1 MYTYRHVLFVDSFGQ
16 EIQPP
21 LVFEKLPV
29 EQRLLGRILITTFC
43 DGVQF
48 MNLDSKT
55 DSSEI
60 LLPCSSPH
68 LVNKDI
74 CERDLLY
81 TCQDTASNNLMII
94 NMEDMELNF
103 LKT

>member
-1 MYTYRHVLFVDSFGQ
+1 MDSFGQ

-21 LVFEKLPV
+21 IVFEKLPV
-29 EQRLLGRILITTFC
+29 EQRLLGRILVTTFC

-48 MNLDSKT
+48 MSLDTKT
-55 DSSEI
+55 GSAEI

-68 LVNKDI
+68 LVNKDSV
-74 CERDLLY
+74 ERDLLY

-94 NMEDMELNF
+94 NMEDMELSF
-103 LKT
+103 FK